1 MNRFRILRILLMIAA
16 IFAAGIGV
24 GYRFLP
30 PPPAPAPIV
39 KITGTEGREISAESI
54 VAFYD
59 KELHLDDTQKAAL
72 RELAQP
78 FLTELT
84 HTQPRSQE
92 RIAVFRAYFPKVRAL
107 LREDQHA
114 EFDDLTRHFRER
126 LKEQSEK

>member
-1 MNRFRILRILLMIAA
+1 MDRFRILRIVLMITA

-30 PPPAPAPIV
+30 PPATPALKV
-39 KITGTEGREISAESI
+39 VTGAGREVSADTI

-59 KELHLDDTQKAAL
+59 KELHLDDAQKKAL
-72 RELAQP
+72 HSLAQP
-78 FLTELT
+78 FLAELT
-84 HTQPRSQE
+84 NTQPGTKQ

-114 EFDDLTRHFRER
+114 AFDALTKNFRER
-126 LKEQSEK
+126 VKQIGS